1 MLLYII
7 YMSFDFDL
15 DINHYSREEL
25 IEMFQLPPFFDKDK
39 HQDILEIIEIK
50 MKDNININKQINKDI
65 KIKTIDFITKA
76 KKINFQKL
84 YGKKQIF

>member
-1 MLLYII
+1 
-7 YMSFDFDL
+7 MSFDFDL